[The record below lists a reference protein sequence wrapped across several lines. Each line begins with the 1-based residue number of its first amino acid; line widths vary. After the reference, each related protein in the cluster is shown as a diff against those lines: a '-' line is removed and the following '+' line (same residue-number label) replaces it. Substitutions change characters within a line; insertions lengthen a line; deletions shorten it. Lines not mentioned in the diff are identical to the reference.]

1 MTPSAVATRPPISI
15 PETAPSDPIE
25 AGQVEAGQG
34 KRRRSRDREPFR
46 PDPID
51 ATVWWWWTSDG
62 RTACMENQFSEMPAT
77 PVRFRCVG
85 SLSTKYPR
93 RFRVDLVQA
102 LDWVPELNRR
112 ELKALGVTLAG
123 ILSKKMGVEV
133 AAVSSEVIDTVPAI
147 SP

>member
-1 MTPSAVATRPPISI
+1 MSMTPSAVATRPSLAI
-15 PETAPSDPIE
+15 PETEPTCPIE
-25 AGQVEAGQG
+25 VLDG

-51 ATVWWWWTSDG
+51 ATVFWWWTNDG

-77 PVRFRCVG
+77 PVRFRCIG
-85 SLSTKYPR
+85 SLSTKHPK

-102 LDWVPELNRR
+102 LDWLPELNRR
-112 ELKALGVTLAG
+112 ELKALGVTLAA
-123 ILSKKMGVEV
+123 ILSKKMGVDV
-133 AAVSSEVIDTVPAI
+133 APVSSEVIDTVPVL

>member
-1 MTPSAVATRPPISI
+1 MNMTSSAVATRPPISI
-15 PETAPSDPIE
+15 PETTPDD
-25 AGQVEAGQG
+25 QVEAGQA

-51 ATVWWWWTSDG
+51 ATVYWWWTNDG

-77 PVRFRCVG
+77 PVRFRCIG

-102 LDWVPELNRR
+102 LDWLPELNRR

-123 ILSKKMGVEV
+123 ILSKKMGVDV
-133 AAVSSEVIDTVPAI
+133 VAVSSEVIDTVPVI

>member
-1 MTPSAVATRPPISI
+1 MTLTVQGLYDGLATVAN
-15 PETAPSDPIE
+15 PEPAT
-25 AGQVEAGQG
+25 
-34 KRRRSRDREPFR
+34 KRRSRDRQPFT
-46 PDPID
+46 PAPIV
-51 ATVWWWWTSDG
+51 ATVYWWWTNDG

-77 PVRFRCVG
+77 PVRFRCIG

-102 LDWVPELNRR
+102 LDWLPELNRR

-123 ILSKKMGVEV
+123 ILSKKMGVDV
-133 AAVSSEVIDTVPAI
+133 AAVSSEVIDIVPVI

>member
-1 MTPSAVATRPPISI
+1 MSMSPSAVETRPPTSLT
-15 PETAPSDPIE
+15 ETTPVDPTK
-25 AGQVEAGQG
+25 AGQG
-34 KRRRSRDREPFR
+34 KPRRSRDREPFR

-51 ATVWWWWTSDG
+51 ITVYWWWTNDG

-85 SLSTKYPR
+85 SLSAKHPR
-93 RFRVDLVQA
+93 RFRIDLVQT
-102 LDWVPELNRR
+102 LDWLPELNRR

-123 ILSKKMGVEV
+123 ILSKKMGVAV
-133 AAVSSEVIDTVPAI
+133 AAVSSEVIDTVPPI